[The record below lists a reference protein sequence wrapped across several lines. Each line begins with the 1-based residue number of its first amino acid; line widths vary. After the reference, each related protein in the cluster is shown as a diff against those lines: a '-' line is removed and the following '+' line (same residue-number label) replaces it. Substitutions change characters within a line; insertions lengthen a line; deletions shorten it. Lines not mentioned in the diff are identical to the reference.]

1 MRVNQNRSL
10 SQLRI
15 VALGVVAITL
25 VAGAALAEDEGAVG
39 PDVVTF
45 DVYDPYLWGT
55 EGGVVAYSVGTESC
69 NRGDEPLAWFSS
81 NNEHPVIAQN
91 LYRYKDGRL
100 VQIGMSWL
108 KHGFLSLNE
117 DVCDTCQH
125 PPAGGS
131 QLGVGCSD
139 PYWASLNGSQDRLGP
154 RHEVNPYTGENVYP
168 HSSPTGSA
176 LLRGRLLAA
185 ESDMEP
191 ASNPSARYFAEG
203 QYVAADEAAAGNAE
217 NSASYRE
224 QLVDPSTLELFD
236 VGSTF
241 EGAPAIY
248 AWQQVDPTV
257 AVKQARV
264 PSEGLFLVASSASD
278 NGNGTW
284 RYEYGIFNVNSHRS
298 AQSFTVPIEPGTQVT
313 NAGFHDVDYHS
324 GEPYD
329 GTDWPPVIDTPG
341 GTVSWSTQDYATNAD
356 ANALRWGTMYNFW
369 FDADHP
375 PAQDSAVI
383 GLFRDGSPASIPASV
398 TAPTVGSLI
407 FSDGFESGSTNN
419 WS

>member
-1 MRVNQNRSL
+1 MRVSQSLLL

-15 VALGVVAITL
+15 AALGMVVITL
-25 VAGAALAEDEGAVG
+25 VAGTALAGDEGVVG

-45 DVYDPYLWGT
+45 DVYDPYLWGS

-69 NRGDEPLAWFSS
+69 NRGDQPLAWYSS
-81 NNEHPVIAQN
+81 TNLHPVIAQN

-100 VQIGMSWL
+100 EQIGMSWL

-117 DVCDTCQH
+117 DVCDTCVH

-154 RHEVNPYTGENVYP
+154 RHEVNPFTGENAYP
-168 HSSPTGSA
+168 HGSPTGSS
-176 LLRGRLLAA
+176 LLKGRLLVA

-191 ASNPSARYFAEG
+191 TSNPDARYFAEG

-224 QLVDPSTLELFD
+224 QLVDPTTLEMFD

-257 AVKQARV
+257 VIRHARV
-264 PSEGLFLVASSASD
+264 PSEGAFVVASIARD
-278 NGNGTW
+278 NNNGTW
-284 RYEYGIFNVNSHRS
+284 RYEYAVFNINSHRG
-298 AQSFTVPIEPGTQVT
+298 AQSFTVTIQPGTQIT

-329 GTDWPPVIDTPG
+329 GTDWPPVVDSPG
-341 GTVSWSTQDYATNAD
+341 GKVSWSTDNYATNSD

-369 FDADHP
+369 FDADHAP
-375 PAQDSAVI
+375 EQDSAII
-383 GLFRDGSPASIPASV
+383 GLFRDGTPASIQTV
-398 TAPTVGSLI
+398 VFAPSQGSLI
-407 FSDGFESGSTNN
+407 FADGFESGTLDN